1 MKQSFSL
8 LLKRVGRVCIAL
20 CLPFALAAAPNEPA
34 LAPLYELRTH
44 FMPQK
49 ALCRSSEVLWPQYS
63 VDSLLAVAE
72 SEYEALRRAYHDQRD
87 PVFMRLQEVNAA
99 LRDPRNRAADKGYA
113 LLWEKM
119 ELRETLDELER
130 ETELK
135 VAKLRYQKSI
145 EMLKIVYEKIL
156 SMEHHFASLKAHQ
169 QTYKISNPNEYAEFK
184 EVRTLLDEKMKK
196 KMGFQVPNLVHV
208 NPYLSA
214 AFSIAGMFLGDNKE
228 EKSIKKEQMEKL
240 ACIMDFTVRMHDDLD
255 LIYLET
261 EYLREANLAQK
272 KECEMLFSDCA
283 RQVGYTI
290 PLQSCRD
297 SDDWERLFNLL
308 DNMVNKAIT
317 GQSTTNSMN
326 AGAPPAPVDPAL
338 QNKVLANLQ
347 FSVDRIIRFSEK
359 YGEFVSRG
367 NDYYRKF
374 SKIISGYDN
383 AELCST
389 TVPDQFRQL
398 KNDIQ
403 MTLDKFNTAYALPEI
418 QGSRL
423 KDLMYGAIE

>member
-1 MKQSFSL
+1 MKQQFSL
-8 LLKRVGRVCIAL
+8 LLEQVGKVCIML
-20 CLPFALAAAPNEPA
+20 CLPLSLAAAPDLHYQSA
-34 LAPLYELRTH
+34 LAPLYQLH
-44 FMPQK
+44 AQ
-49 ALCRSSEVLWPQYS
+49 LSNRSVAIGSLSAQHPM
-63 VDSLLAVAE
+63 DSLLSIAE
-72 SEYEALRRAYHDQRD
+72 TEYEALRRAYHDQRD
-87 PVFMRLQEVNAA
+87 PVYMRLQEVNTA
-99 LRDPRNRAADKGYA
+99 LRDPRNRSAEKGYA
-113 LLWEKM
+113 LLWEKI
-119 ELRETLDELER
+119 ELGEALDELER
-130 ETELK
+130 EADLK

-169 QTYKISNPNEYAEFK
+169 QTYRISNPNEYPEFK
-184 EVRTLLDEKMKK
+184 EVRNMVDDKMKK
-196 KMGFQVPNLVHV
+196 KMGFQVPQLVHV

-214 AFSIAGMFLGDNKE
+214 AFSIAGVFLGEGNKE
-228 EKSIKKEQMEKL
+228 EKALKKEQMEKI
-240 ACIMDFTVRMHDDLD
+240 ACIMDFTVRMHDDLN

-272 KECEMLFSDCA
+272 KECEMLFADCA

-308 DNMVNKAIT
+308 DNMVNKVT
-317 GQSTTNSMN
+317 VSQTN
-326 AGAPPAPVDPAL
+326 AGTGVATPPDPAL
-338 QNKVLANLQ
+338 QGKVLANLQ

-359 YGEFVSRG
+359 YGEFVTRG

-383 AELCST
+383 AEVCSS

-423 KDLMYGAIE
+423 KDLMYGSVD